1 MQEIS
6 MKTTAQIYDFS
17 ELQKKKRQR
26 ELREK
31 RPFFITGAVLIISL
45 LSVCFFLYF
54 GDRVVK
60 AQESAN
66 DIQYKVVEIKD
77 GDSLWSIAKENMDN
91 TNDSGFINIYQ
102 YILSSQPP
110 QTVPAYSKADRL
122 EYGPKVFLQIKDC
135 HQPVFLSMPVKSYA
149 VRCKAVFRP
158 EAVYRPGSP
167 FLVLK
172 E

>member
-6 MKTTAQIYDFS
+6 MKTTAKIYDFS

-66 DIQYKVVEIKD
+66 DIQYKVVEIKN

-102 YILSSQPP
+102 YIHEIKRCNNMKSNQINAGCYLM
-110 QTVPAYSKADRL
+110 VPY
-122 EYGPKVFLQIKDC
+122 YN
-135 HQPVFLSMPVKSYA
+135 
-149 VRCKAVFRP
+149 
-158 EAVYRPGSP
+158 
-167 FLVLK
+167 
-172 E
+172 

>member
-77 GDSLWSIAKENMDN
+77 VDSLWSSAKENMDN

-102 YILSSQPP
+102 YIHEIKRCNNMKSNQVNAGCYLM
-110 QTVPAYSKADRL
+110 VPY
-122 EYGPKVFLQIKDC
+122 YN
-135 HQPVFLSMPVKSYA
+135 
-149 VRCKAVFRP
+149 
-158 EAVYRPGSP
+158 
-167 FLVLK
+167 
-172 E
+172 

>member
-17 ELQKKKRQR
+17 ELQNKKRQR

-102 YILSSQPP
+102 YIHEIKRCNNMKSNQVNAGCYLM
-110 QTVPAYSKADRL
+110 VPY
-122 EYGPKVFLQIKDC
+122 YN
-135 HQPVFLSMPVKSYA
+135 
-149 VRCKAVFRP
+149 
-158 EAVYRPGSP
+158 
-167 FLVLK
+167 
-172 E
+172 

>member
-66 DIQYKVVEIKD
+66 DIQYKVVEIKN
-77 GDSLWSIAKENMDN
+77 GDSLWSIAKENMVN

-102 YILSSQPP
+102 YIHEIKRCNNMKSNQINAGCYLM
-110 QTVPAYSKADRL
+110 VPY
-122 EYGPKVFLQIKDC
+122 YN
-135 HQPVFLSMPVKSYA
+135 
-149 VRCKAVFRP
+149 
-158 EAVYRPGSP
+158 
-167 FLVLK
+167 
-172 E
+172 

>member
-77 GDSLWSIAKENMDN
+77 GDSMWSIAKENMDN

-102 YILSSQPP
+102 YIHEIKRCNNMKSNQVNAGCYLM
-110 QTVPAYSKADRL
+110 VPY
-122 EYGPKVFLQIKDC
+122 YN
-135 HQPVFLSMPVKSYA
+135 
-149 VRCKAVFRP
+149 
-158 EAVYRPGSP
+158 
-167 FLVLK
+167 
-172 E
+172 

>member
-31 RPFFITGAVLIISL
+31 RPFFITEAVLIISL

-66 DIQYKVVEIKD
+66 DIQYKVVEIKN

-102 YILSSQPP
+102 YIHEIKRCNNMKSNQINAGCYLM
-110 QTVPAYSKADRL
+110 VPY
-122 EYGPKVFLQIKDC
+122 YN
-135 HQPVFLSMPVKSYA
+135 
-149 VRCKAVFRP
+149 
-158 EAVYRPGSP
+158 
-167 FLVLK
+167 
-172 E
+172 

>member
-6 MKTTAQIYDFS
+6 MKPTARIYNFS

-31 RPFFITGAVLIISL
+31 RPFFITGVVLIISL
-45 LSVCFFLYF
+45 LCISFFLYF

-102 YILSSQPP
+102 YIHEIKRCNNMKSNQVNAGCYLM
-110 QTVPAYSKADRL
+110 VPY
-122 EYGPKVFLQIKDC
+122 YN
-135 HQPVFLSMPVKSYA
+135 
-149 VRCKAVFRP
+149 
-158 EAVYRPGSP
+158 
-167 FLVLK
+167 
-172 E
+172 

>member
-45 LSVCFFLYF
+45 LSGCFFLYF

-102 YILSSQPP
+102 YIHEIKRCNNMKSNQVNAGCYLM
-110 QTVPAYSKADRL
+110 VPY
-122 EYGPKVFLQIKDC
+122 YN
-135 HQPVFLSMPVKSYA
+135 
-149 VRCKAVFRP
+149 
-158 EAVYRPGSP
+158 
-167 FLVLK
+167 
-172 E
+172 

>member
-1 MQEIS
+1 

-66 DIQYKVVEIKD
+66 DIQYKVVEIKN

-91 TNDSGFINIYQ
+91 TNNSGFINIYQ
-102 YILSSQPP
+102 YIHEIKRCNNMKSNQVNAGCYLM
-110 QTVPAYSKADRL
+110 VPY
-122 EYGPKVFLQIKDC
+122 YN
-135 HQPVFLSMPVKSYA
+135 
-149 VRCKAVFRP
+149 
-158 EAVYRPGSP
+158 
-167 FLVLK
+167 
-172 E
+172 

>member
-66 DIQYKVVEIKD
+66 DIQYKVVEIKN
-77 GDSLWSIAKENMDN
+77 GESLWSIAKENMDN

-102 YILSSQPP
+102 YIHEIKRCNNMKSNQINAGCYLM
-110 QTVPAYSKADRL
+110 VPY
-122 EYGPKVFLQIKDC
+122 YN
-135 HQPVFLSMPVKSYA
+135 
-149 VRCKAVFRP
+149 
-158 EAVYRPGSP
+158 
-167 FLVLK
+167 
-172 E
+172 

>member
-60 AQESAN
+60 PQESAN
-66 DIQYKVVEIKD
+66 DIQYKVVEIKN
-77 GDSLWSIAKENMDN
+77 GDTLWSIAKENMDN

-102 YILSSQPP
+102 YIHEIKRCNNMKSNQINAGCYLM
-110 QTVPAYSKADRL
+110 VPY
-122 EYGPKVFLQIKDC
+122 YN
-135 HQPVFLSMPVKSYA
+135 
-149 VRCKAVFRP
+149 
-158 EAVYRPGSP
+158 
-167 FLVLK
+167 
-172 E
+172 

>member
-26 ELREK
+26 ELRGK

-102 YILSSQPP
+102 YIHEIKRCNNMKSNQVNAGCYLM
-110 QTVPAYSKADRL
+110 VPY
-122 EYGPKVFLQIKDC
+122 YN
-135 HQPVFLSMPVKSYA
+135 
-149 VRCKAVFRP
+149 
-158 EAVYRPGSP
+158 
-167 FLVLK
+167 
-172 E
+172 

>member
-31 RPFFITGAVLIISL
+31 RLFFITGAVLIISL

-102 YILSSQPP
+102 YIHEIKRCNNMKSNQVNAGCYLM
-110 QTVPAYSKADRL
+110 VPY
-122 EYGPKVFLQIKDC
+122 YN
-135 HQPVFLSMPVKSYA
+135 
-149 VRCKAVFRP
+149 
-158 EAVYRPGSP
+158 
-167 FLVLK
+167 
-172 E
+172 

>member
-91 TNDSGFINIYQ
+91 KNDSGFINIYQ
-102 YILSSQPP
+102 YIHEIKRCNNMKSNQVNAGCYLM
-110 QTVPAYSKADRL
+110 VPY
-122 EYGPKVFLQIKDC
+122 YN
-135 HQPVFLSMPVKSYA
+135 
-149 VRCKAVFRP
+149 
-158 EAVYRPGSP
+158 
-167 FLVLK
+167 
-172 E
+172 

>member
-66 DIQYKVVEIKD
+66 DIQYKVVEIKN
-77 GDSLWSIAKENMDN
+77 DSLWSIAKENMDN

-102 YILSSQPP
+102 YIHEIKRCNNMKSNQINAGCYLM
-110 QTVPAYSKADRL
+110 VPY
-122 EYGPKVFLQIKDC
+122 YN
-135 HQPVFLSMPVKSYA
+135 
-149 VRCKAVFRP
+149 
-158 EAVYRPGSP
+158 
-167 FLVLK
+167 
-172 E
+172 

>member
-31 RPFFITGAVLIISL
+31 RPFSITGAVLIISL

-66 DIQYKVVEIKD
+66 DIQYKVVEIKN

-91 TNDSGFINIYQ
+91 TNNSGFINIYQ
-102 YILSSQPP
+102 YIHEIKRCNNMKSNQINAGCYLM
-110 QTVPAYSKADRL
+110 VPY
-122 EYGPKVFLQIKDC
+122 YN
-135 HQPVFLSMPVKSYA
+135 
-149 VRCKAVFRP
+149 
-158 EAVYRPGSP
+158 
-167 FLVLK
+167 
-172 E
+172 

>member
-6 MKTTAQIYDFS
+6 MKTTTQIYDFS

-66 DIQYKVVEIKD
+66 DIQYKVVEIKN

-102 YILSSQPP
+102 YIHEIKRCNNMKSNQINAGCYLM
-110 QTVPAYSKADRL
+110 VPY
-122 EYGPKVFLQIKDC
+122 YN
-135 HQPVFLSMPVKSYA
+135 
-149 VRCKAVFRP
+149 
-158 EAVYRPGSP
+158 
-167 FLVLK
+167 
-172 E
+172 

>member
-66 DIQYKVVEIKD
+66 DIQYKVVEIKN

-91 TNDSGFINIYQ
+91 TNNSGFINIYQ
-102 YILSSQPP
+102 YIHEIKRCNNMKSNQVNAGCYLM
-110 QTVPAYSKADRL
+110 VPY
-122 EYGPKVFLQIKDC
+122 YN
-135 HQPVFLSMPVKSYA
+135 
-149 VRCKAVFRP
+149 
-158 EAVYRPGSP
+158 
-167 FLVLK
+167 
-172 E
+172 

>member
-66 DIQYKVVEIKD
+66 DIQYKVVEIKN

-91 TNDSGFINIYQ
+91 TNNSGFINIYQ
-102 YILSSQPP
+102 YIHEIKRCNNMKSNQINASCYLM
-110 QTVPAYSKADRL
+110 VPY
-122 EYGPKVFLQIKDC
+122 YN
-135 HQPVFLSMPVKSYA
+135 
-149 VRCKAVFRP
+149 
-158 EAVYRPGSP
+158 
-167 FLVLK
+167 
-172 E
+172 

>member
-66 DIQYKVVEIKD
+66 DIQYKVVEIKN

-91 TNDSGFINIYQ
+91 TNDTGFINIYQ
-102 YILSSQPP
+102 YIHEIKRCNNMKSNQINAGCYLM
-110 QTVPAYSKADRL
+110 VPY
-122 EYGPKVFLQIKDC
+122 YN
-135 HQPVFLSMPVKSYA
+135 
-149 VRCKAVFRP
+149 
-158 EAVYRPGSP
+158 
-167 FLVLK
+167 
-172 E
+172 

>member
-54 GDRVVK
+54 
-60 AQESAN
+60 
-66 DIQYKVVEIKD
+66 QYNSTFITMCTIILP
-77 GDSLWSIAKENMDN
+77 SL
-91 TNDSGFINIYQ
+91 
-102 YILSSQPP
+102 
-110 QTVPAYSKADRL
+110 
-122 EYGPKVFLQIKDC
+122 
-135 HQPVFLSMPVKSYA
+135 H
-149 VRCKAVFRP
+149 
-158 EAVYRPGSP
+158 
-167 FLVLK
+167 
-172 E
+172 

>member
-31 RPFFITGAVLIISL
+31 RTFFITGAVLIISL

-102 YILSSQPP
+102 YIHEIKRCNNMKSNQINAGCYLM
-110 QTVPAYSKADRL
+110 VPY
-122 EYGPKVFLQIKDC
+122 YN
-135 HQPVFLSMPVKSYA
+135 
-149 VRCKAVFRP
+149 
-158 EAVYRPGSP
+158 
-167 FLVLK
+167 
-172 E
+172 

>member
-1 MQEIS
+1 MKEIS

-102 YILSSQPP
+102 YIHEIKRCNNMKSNQVNAGCYLM
-110 QTVPAYSKADRL
+110 VPY
-122 EYGPKVFLQIKDC
+122 YN
-135 HQPVFLSMPVKSYA
+135 
-149 VRCKAVFRP
+149 
-158 EAVYRPGSP
+158 
-167 FLVLK
+167 
-172 E
+172 

>member
-66 DIQYKVVEIKD
+66 DIQYKVVEIKN
-77 GDSLWSIAKENMDN
+77 GDSLWSIAKENMDK

-102 YILSSQPP
+102 YIHEIKRCNNMKSNQINAGCYLM
-110 QTVPAYSKADRL
+110 VPY
-122 EYGPKVFLQIKDC
+122 YN
-135 HQPVFLSMPVKSYA
+135 
-149 VRCKAVFRP
+149 
-158 EAVYRPGSP
+158 
-167 FLVLK
+167 
-172 E
+172 

>member
-31 RPFFITGAVLIISL
+31 LPFFITGAVLIISL

-66 DIQYKVVEIKD
+66 DIQYKVVEIKN

-102 YILSSQPP
+102 YIHEIKRCNNMKSNQINAGCYLM
-110 QTVPAYSKADRL
+110 VPY
-122 EYGPKVFLQIKDC
+122 YN
-135 HQPVFLSMPVKSYA
+135 
-149 VRCKAVFRP
+149 
-158 EAVYRPGSP
+158 
-167 FLVLK
+167 
-172 E
+172 

>member
-17 ELQKKKRQR
+17 ELQRKKRQR

-102 YILSSQPP
+102 YIHEIKRCNNMKSNQVNAGCYLM
-110 QTVPAYSKADRL
+110 VPY
-122 EYGPKVFLQIKDC
+122 YN
-135 HQPVFLSMPVKSYA
+135 
-149 VRCKAVFRP
+149 
-158 EAVYRPGSP
+158 
-167 FLVLK
+167 
-172 E
+172 

>member
-102 YILSSQPP
+102 YIHEIKRCNNMKSNQINAGCYLM
-110 QTVPAYSKADRL
+110 VPY
-122 EYGPKVFLQIKDC
+122 YN
-135 HQPVFLSMPVKSYA
+135 
-149 VRCKAVFRP
+149 
-158 EAVYRPGSP
+158 
-167 FLVLK
+167 
-172 E
+172 

>member
-26 ELREK
+26 EFREK

-102 YILSSQPP
+102 YIHEIKRCNNMKSNQVNAGCYLM
-110 QTVPAYSKADRL
+110 VPY
-122 EYGPKVFLQIKDC
+122 YN
-135 HQPVFLSMPVKSYA
+135 
-149 VRCKAVFRP
+149 
-158 EAVYRPGSP
+158 
-167 FLVLK
+167 
-172 E
+172 

>member
-91 TNDSGFINIYQ
+91 TNDSVFINIYQ
-102 YILSSQPP
+102 YIHEIKRCNNMKSNQVNAGCYLM
-110 QTVPAYSKADRL
+110 VPY
-122 EYGPKVFLQIKDC
+122 YN
-135 HQPVFLSMPVKSYA
+135 
-149 VRCKAVFRP
+149 
-158 EAVYRPGSP
+158 
-167 FLVLK
+167 
-172 E
+172 

>member
-1 MQEIS
+1 MDYMQDIS

-66 DIQYKVVEIKD
+66 DIQYKVVEIKN

-102 YILSSQPP
+102 YIHEIKRCNNMKSNQINAGCYLM
-110 QTVPAYSKADRL
+110 VPY
-122 EYGPKVFLQIKDC
+122 YN
-135 HQPVFLSMPVKSYA
+135 
-149 VRCKAVFRP
+149 
-158 EAVYRPGSP
+158 
-167 FLVLK
+167 
-172 E
+172 

>member
-66 DIQYKVVEIKD
+66 DIQYKVVEIKN
-77 GDSLWSIAKENMDN
+77 GDSLWYIAKENMDN

-102 YILSSQPP
+102 YIHEIKRCNNMKSNQINAGCYLM
-110 QTVPAYSKADRL
+110 VPY
-122 EYGPKVFLQIKDC
+122 YN
-135 HQPVFLSMPVKSYA
+135 
-149 VRCKAVFRP
+149 
-158 EAVYRPGSP
+158 
-167 FLVLK
+167 
-172 E
+172 

>member
-102 YILSSQPP
+102 YIHEIKRCNNMKSNKVNAGCYLM
-110 QTVPAYSKADRL
+110 VPY
-122 EYGPKVFLQIKDC
+122 YN
-135 HQPVFLSMPVKSYA
+135 
-149 VRCKAVFRP
+149 
-158 EAVYRPGSP
+158 
-167 FLVLK
+167 
-172 E
+172 

>member
-66 DIQYKVVEIKD
+66 DIQYKVVEIKA

-91 TNDSGFINIYQ
+91 TNDSGFTNIYQ
-102 YILSSQPP
+102 YIHEIKRCNNMKSNQINAGCYLM
-110 QTVPAYSKADRL
+110 VPY
-122 EYGPKVFLQIKDC
+122 YN
-135 HQPVFLSMPVKSYA
+135 
-149 VRCKAVFRP
+149 
-158 EAVYRPGSP
+158 
-167 FLVLK
+167 
-172 E
+172 